1 MNTKNIT
8 KEELTEIISTV
19 TATVIN
25 QLTSKD
31 EGDTEAKEQP
41 TRKNTEYLVE
51 VSLGRLND
59 DGSFDSKTRIC
70 KLRGSNL
77 EEVMVQAVHLLEHI
91 PKGEVT
97 AQVDVYTYEFGGSE
111 EHHFEGTKYARF
123 AVAKHKAELIE
134 MASKNDYRA
143 LLEHIKESAAQRERE
158 AAAKAK
164 SVTDTLYTVEVSSG
178 ALYDD
183 GTFDVAETICYNGYN
198 PTEIIR
204 EAVRR
209 LAGKKARK
217 EITVLVN
224 ETVVEDYSKN
234 NPLKSV
240 RYERYAVEPTGEVK
254 YIEGVMKDNYR
265 TLLAHIK
272 EAEAQETSAKK
283 ETPSTDKVKTWNE
296 IPEEARKIAIEAMN
310 SLPCIQFKFVSFNHA
325 IPGDRNIGLWIYPKR
340 AEVKLEGVNTDT
352 LPTTEGVCVPPVVIK
367 EWNNE
372 SLIKHLGYTQR
383 GYILK
388 TIINSLNGFLN
399 HPKSEIDKTH
409 ELYALLKYLSIE
421 LSTETAFG
429 NKATPKKTPVTV
441 KAEDDSFVP
450 RLDNGESYAIFAECG
465 VFTEDDYFV
474 PKVSAVLTG
483 NNFKKLKSNAIMN
496 IVSQLECDDWRGT
509 YRNEIIV
516 RVRRYTRGDD
526 GIAIGYEPVYERY
539 AIEAGGTT
547 LYLGELSKA
556 KASVVINITNKKRG
570 INMTKVFYGSAYER
584 LRDKE
589 EEFIA
594 ELANGIDGVVDVTVS
609 YYVKGEKRYYM
620 RKINGYTQRS
630 VFGKSV

>member
-8 KEELTEIISTV
+8 KEELAEIISTV
-19 TATVIN
+19 TTTVIN
-25 QLTSKD
+25 QLSLKEEND
-31 EGDTEAKEQP
+31 AVVKEKPAKN
-41 TRKNTEYLVE
+41 NTEYLVE
-51 VSLGRLND
+51 MSLGRLND
-59 DGSFDSKTRIC
+59 DGSFDRKTRIC

-143 LLEHIKESAAQRERE
+143 LLEHIKEDEAQRTRDT
-158 AAAKAK
+158 AAKTKYA
-164 SVTDTLYTVEVSSG
+164 TDILYAVEVSSG
-178 ALYDD
+178 TLYDD
-183 GTFDVAETICYNGYN
+183 GIFDVAETICYRGYK

-209 LAGKKARK
+209 LADKTKARK

-240 RYERYAVEPTGEVK
+240 RYERYAIEPTGEVK

-272 EAEAQETSAKK
+272 EAEAQSVSAKSDAMYAN
-283 ETPSTDKVKTWNE
+283 EENIWRE
-296 IPEEARKIAIEAMN
+296 IPLEARRIVGEAAKN
-310 SLPCIQFKFVSFNHA
+310 VPCVQFKLVSFA
-325 IPGDRNIGLWIYPKR
+325 QATSGDNNIGLWIYPKR
-340 AEVKLEGVNTDT
+340 AEVMLEGLNTDM
-352 LPTTEGVCVPPVVIK
+352 LPTTEGLCIPPVVIK
-367 EWNNE
+367 EWSNM
-372 SLIKHLGYTQR
+372 SLIKNLGYTQR
-383 GYILK
+383 GYIIK
-388 TIINSLNGFLN
+388 TIIDAINDFLK
-399 HPKSEIDKTH
+399 HFKGSTHKTH
-409 ELYALLKYLSIE
+409 ELESLLKYLSIE
-421 LSTETAFG
+421 FSTESAFS
-429 NKATPKKTPVTV
+429 NKTEPKKTPTAT
-441 KAEDDSFVP
+441 AEDDRFVP
-450 RLDNGESYAIFAECG
+450 KMGDKSYAILVECG
-465 VFTEDDYFV
+465 VFAEDDYFI
-474 PKVSAVLTG
+474 PKVSAYLSG
-483 NNFKKLKSNAIMN
+483 NNLKKLKSNAVIN
-496 IVSQLECDDWRGT
+496 LVSQLECNDWRGT

-570 INMTKVFYGSAYER
+570 INMTKVFYGSAYEK